1 MQLAELLALPTFS
14 DFELIAGE
22 TGLGRDIGNVDILEY
37 EYFTQKFGVFSE
49 NDFVLTSLFFA
60 KDDPTLIGKSIEKL
74 LAQHISALAVKTV
87 FYTKLPDE
95 VIDLCNAH
103 KLPLFTFQHAY
114 MEDLI
119 VSFNELQKSDQ
130 RNLLLEE
137 NLHFLLQTTADKSLV
152 ESTAHEINPAFLA
165 HAVAFYLTDRQNPH
179 SPRRIATV
187 LNRLLYKQYR
197 YQQLYYVSYLKYD
210 NGLLVIYTQND
221 AQLAEPPQAL
231 IGKLL
236 RSYDIKENDFYIGCS
251 NCHPTFTRLHQLIQ
265 ESLDA
270 NLLCQQ
276 QDAACVSYSDL
287 GVYRQLLP
295 LSRQLPCREQLQT
308 VVQTLQT
315 YDSKFSSRLLETL
328 LTYVRN
334 GGEVARTAQQLYQHP
349 NTIRYRLTKARELL
363 APCLGTEHF
372 YEQIFN
378 LLTIY
383 QLQLGKH

>member
-1 MQLAELLALPTFS
+1 MSYYLPT
-14 DFELIAGE
+14 
-22 TGLGRDIGNVDILEY
+22 
-37 EYFTQKFGVFSE
+37 
-49 NDFVLTSLFFA
+49 
-60 KDDPTLIGKSIEKL
+60 TL
-74 LAQHISALAVKTV
+74 
-87 FYTKLPDE
+87 
-95 VIDLCNAH
+95 
-103 KLPLFTFQHAY
+103 
-114 MEDLI
+114 
-119 VSFNELQKSDQ
+119 
-130 RNLLLEE
+130 
-137 NLHFLLQTTADKSLV
+137 
-152 ESTAHEINPAFLA
+152 
-165 HAVAFYLTDRQNPH
+165 
-179 SPRRIATV
+179 
-187 LNRLLYKQYR
+187 
-197 YQQLYYVSYLKYD
+197 
-210 NGLLVIYTQND
+210 
-221 AQLAEPPQAL
+221 
-231 IGKLL
+231 KLL